1 MNEENGCQ
9 GATIPVNV
17 IVESCAG
24 IPELQQFIESIT
36 LSPNPT
42 NGEFSISFFSSQFEK
57 ISLNMIDLNGK
68 KVWSN
73 EIDITLGKNSI
84 PSIVIRSPE
93 KILKLE
99 EIKKKYEKKK
109 ESQEYKNAVEEEK
122 IIKLQV
128 VNTLTNFKNQVLA

>member
-1 MNEENGCQ
+1 M
-9 GATIPVNV
+9 
-17 IVESCAG
+17 
-24 IPELQQFIESIT
+24 
-36 LSPNPT
+36 
-42 NGEFSISFFSSQFEK
+42 
-57 ISLNMIDLNGK
+57 
-68 KVWSN
+68 
-73 EIDITLGKNSI
+73 
-84 PSIVIRSPE
+84 IRSPE